1 MGNAAAAE
9 ALATMH
15 ARVVLQAN
23 AKRSRGLPWGTL
35 LAILTILAVLIMT
48 WITSSHPARVW
59 IDSSSSLPPSV
70 DLLLGTPERLV
81 THFRAPTDV
90 RPPHLEPDVATGTD
104 PPVRLEGTN
113 RDNCEC

>member
-15 ARVVLQAN
+15 TRVVVQATT
-23 AKRSRGLPWGTL
+23 KRRRRLRGGTL
-35 LAILTILAVLIMT
+35 LAVRGFLAVLIM
-48 WITSSHPARVW
+48 ITSSQPARVW
-59 IDSSSSLPPSV
+59 IDASSFPPTV
-70 DLLLGTPERLV
+70 DSLLGTPKRLA

-90 RPPHLEPDVATGTD
+90 RPPHLEPDVSSGTD